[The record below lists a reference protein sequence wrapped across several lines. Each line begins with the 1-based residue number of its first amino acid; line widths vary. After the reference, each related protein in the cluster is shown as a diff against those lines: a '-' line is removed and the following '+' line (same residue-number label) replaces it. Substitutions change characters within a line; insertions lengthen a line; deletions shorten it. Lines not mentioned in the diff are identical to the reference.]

1 LNKATLKA
9 LKGSI
14 RKWERIVAG
23 DGGDDGAANC
33 PLCREFRFGVE
44 FGRVVDCVG
53 CPVMA
58 ESGLPY
64 CSGTPYTGW
73 MQYHDGLARAFPLN
87 ASTPEEISLA
97 QAELDFLRG
106 LLPRKKKPRTIKPK
120 SKRSKVKHAKAS
132 PRKRYRRCGFVG
144 EQLRH
149 LSEPAERL
157 GDRVHR
163 RRVAA
168 ADRGRRQRL

>member
-1 LNKATLKA
+1 MDKAALKA

-23 DGGDDGAANC
+23 DGGDDGAADC
-33 PLCREFRFGVE
+33 PLCREFRFGAE
-44 FGRVVDCVG
+44 FDCVG

-87 ASTPEEISLA
+87 ASTGEEIMLA

-106 LLPRKKKPRTIKPK
+106 LLPRKKNPPTIKPK
-120 SKRSKVKHAKAS
+120 SKRSSKRSKVKHAKAS
-132 PRKRYRRCGFVG
+132 PRQRRRARS
-144 EQLRH
+144 QRLRH
-149 LSEPAERL
+149 PPEPAERL
-157 GDRVHR
+157 GDREHR

-168 ADRGRRQRL
+168 ADRGGRQRL